1 MVMAHPSFG
10 HYEVLGPIGAG
21 GMGEVFVARD
31 PNLGRK
37 VAIKMLPLRLT
48 TERDTLTRF
57 TQEARSASA
66 LNHPNIV
73 TIYEVGAAEGVPYIV
88 MEYIDGQDL
97 RTLIQT
103 GPTPV
108 RKALDLACQIADGL
122 AAAHDRGIVHRDL
135 KPENI
140 MVTRD
145 GGFVKILDFGLAKI
159 ITPSPESGEDTLQLE
174 MPGTNPGTILG
185 TVGYMSPEQATG
197 RRLDFRSD
205 QFAFGAILYE
215 LVTGKPAFDGET
227 AIDTLSAIL
236 HHDPASLA
244 KANVRVPVQL
254 ADIVRR
260 LLSKSADERY
270 SSSRDLAR
278 EIRMLRD
285 RVIAEESGFHQ
296 PVEPRTKPIVAIV
309 AALALAIFIVGVVFI
324 ARKRTGAADPPPSAA
339 VAAPKKYLAV
349 MGFKAGD
356 PTGQLVA
363 EGFTE
368 TLTARLSRYSSVQV
382 IRPVSG
388 AEPETNDPRQY
399 ARNLG
404 ANLVLSGVMQREG
417 ERIRVTYTVVEASS
431 GRRWDELVDGTASDL
446 FSVQDEVA
454 DSVARNLELGTS
466 SIRVQLDPAVSQRKY
481 LEAVGHLRRYD
492 DAESLESAI
501 SILKQLGPSPTVQA
515 ALARAYLLKFQD
527 TRDAQAALAASEA
540 AARALES
547 DPQSLD
553 VNVTLG
559 HLRRQTGRHSEAI
572 DAFLRVLSQQ
582 PNNAEAVLGLAQ
594 TYGASGDVKRAEES
608 YRRAIALQPNFWGAY
623 NQLGVFY
630 YEQSR
635 YRDAIPLFQKVTQ
648 LVPDNE
654 FGYNN
659 LAAMHQLLGRY
670 DEAVRVTQQ
679 SIQRK
684 PTAYAYTN
692 LGLRY
697 YYTGRFA
704 DAAVATEKAVALA
717 PVNAMYWRNLGDAYR
732 WMPGQAAKARSAYS
746 RAAELCEDAIR
757 VNPKDARAHRTRAVA
772 LAKLGENQ
780 AARSAILRALEVEP
794 TRWSNVYEAGVI
806 ANIAGDEAE
815 AVARLEQAIRLGAS
829 VEDIRRDPEFANLK
843 KTGRLEAIISGVRS
857 TPEP

>member
-1 MVMAHPSFG
+1 
-10 HYEVLGPIGAG
+10 
-21 GMGEVFVARD
+21 
-31 PNLGRK
+31 
-37 VAIKMLPLRLT
+37 
-48 TERDTLTRF
+48 
-57 TQEARSASA
+57 
-66 LNHPNIV
+66 
-73 TIYEVGAAEGVPYIV
+73 
-88 MEYIDGQDL
+88 
-97 RTLIQT
+97 
-103 GPTPV
+103 
-108 RKALDLACQIADGL
+108 
-122 AAAHDRGIVHRDL
+122 
-135 KPENI
+135 
-140 MVTRD
+140 
-145 GGFVKILDFGLAKI
+145 
-159 ITPSPESGEDTLQLE
+159 
-174 MPGTNPGTILG
+174 
-185 TVGYMSPEQATG
+185 
-197 RRLDFRSD
+197 
-205 QFAFGAILYE
+205 
-215 LVTGKPAFDGET
+215 VTGKAAFDGET

-236 HHDPASLA
+236 HHDPAPLTKSNA
-244 KANVRVPVQL
+244 RVPVQL

-270 SSSRDLAR
+270 TSSRDLAR

-296 PVEPRTKPIVAIV
+296 QVHIKPKPVGTIV
-309 AALALAIFIVGVVFI
+309 AAIALAIFIVGVI
-324 ARKRTGAADPPPSAA
+324 LITRNQMNPGATARVAP

-349 MGFKAGD
+349 MGFKTGD

-363 EGFTE
+363 DGFTE
-368 TLTARLSRYSSVQV
+368 TLTARLSRYASLQV
-382 IRPVSG
+382 MRPT
-388 AEPETNDPRQY
+388 AEEPETNDPRQF

-417 ERIRVTYTVVEASS
+417 ERIRVTYTVVDAST
-431 GRRWDELVDGTASDL
+431 GRRWDDLIDGTASDL

-454 DSVARNLELGTS
+454 DSVARNLDLGTS
-466 SIRVQLDPAVSQRKY
+466 SIRVQLDPAVSQRRY
-481 LEAVGHLRRYD
+481 LEALGHLRRYD
-492 DAESLESAI
+492 NAESLESAI

-515 ALARAYLLKFQD
+515 ALARAYLLKFRD
-527 TRDAQAALAASEA
+527 TRDAQAAVAASDA
-540 AARALES
+540 AARALAS

-559 HLRRQTGRHSEAI
+559 DLRRQTGRYSEAV
-572 DAFLRVLSQQ
+572 DAYLRVLSQQ

-608 YRRAIALQPNFWGAY
+608 YQRAIALQPNFWGAY

-692 LGLRY
+692 LGLLY

-704 DAAVATEKAVALA
+704 DAAAATEKAVKLA

-732 WMPGQAAKARSAYS
+732 WVPGQTEKARAAYS

-772 LAKLGENQ
+772 LAKLGERQ
-780 AARSAILRALEVEP
+780 AARSEILRALEVEP

-815 AVARLEQAIRLGAS
+815 AIARLEQAIRLGAS
-829 VEDIRRDPEFANLK
+829 VEDMRRDPEFANLK
-843 KTGRLEAIISGVRS
+843 KTGRLEAIISGARS
-857 TPEP
+857 TPEH